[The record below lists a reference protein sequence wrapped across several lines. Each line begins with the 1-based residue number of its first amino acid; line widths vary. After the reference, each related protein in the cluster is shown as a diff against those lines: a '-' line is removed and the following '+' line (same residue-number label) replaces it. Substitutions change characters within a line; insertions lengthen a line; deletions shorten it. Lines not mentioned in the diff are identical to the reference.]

1 MTEGLAARPDAIIR
15 LEGVRRQYTKTAP
28 PAIDEVTL
36 AVNEGDFLAITGPSG
51 SGKSSLLNIIGL
63 LDRPDAGDYQV
74 RGRSISRLSG
84 SATDR
89 LRSRLFGFVFQAS
102 HALPTRTIAKNVE
115 LPLTIAGDPTADRTS
130 QVTRA
135 LDQAGVVGRAGRL
148 ASTVSGGELQRM
160 AIARALVRRPDI
172 LLLDEPTGNLDSVN
186 TGRIIDLLHALNR
199 AGVTIVTVTHDD
211 RLAAAAGRRVVLVD
225 GRLAEEVG
233 EQPDQVNHPA
243 SSSESSFAGDV
254 SGLIVR
260 KRGASVV
267 SRVLDAISDA
277 LHGLVAKPLRTLLL
291 IAVVAFGAGG
301 IVAARGVSESAA
313 TQINGTLANAALDE
327 VTAVPTGPGEDAARF
342 PEDALHRTLSLDGVV
357 QAGIALIP
365 GQADIRVSRLAG
377 GAVNTSGATSVRGVN
392 ASYLRALGVPESG
405 TSFEILDTSAGRF
418 GAFVGQDAARQLGI
432 PDSPEGVNVWI
443 NGTPFAVLGVLRSA
457 PRDPRIADTVVI
469 AAASMRDRL
478 GLDVEASQSLFIVT
492 QTGMSFAVG
501 EALPS
506 AIDPAHPERT
516 RIQAAADMRTLRA
529 GVDSQLGA
537 LITMM
542 AGVLLLL
549 AVMATAAVM
558 VNAVLA
564 RRFEIG
570 LRRAIGA
577 SRGSVARLFI
587 LEGIILGAAAG
598 LVGVSIGIGAV
609 IAVCQWQGWSP
620 VLSPET
626 AGLSVLVG
634 VVVGTISTLI
644 PAVQASR
651 VQPALA
657 LRS

>member
-1 MTEGLAARPDAIIR
+1 MTDAIAAPIIR
-15 LEGVRRQYTKTAP
+15 LEDVRRQYGKAAP
-28 PAIDEVTL
+28 RAIDGVSL
-36 AVNEGDFLAITGPSG
+36 AVNEGDFLVITGPSG

-63 LDRPDAGDYQV
+63 LDRPDGGDYLV
-74 RGRSISRLSG
+74 RGRSISRLTG
-84 SATDR
+84 SATNR
-89 LRSRLFGFVFQAS
+89 LRSQLFGFVFQAS

-115 LPLTIAGDPTADRTS
+115 LPLTVAGDSVADRAS
-130 QVTRA
+130 RVRRA
-135 LDQAGVVGRAGRL
+135 LAQAGIVGRAGRP

-160 AIARALVRRPDI
+160 AIARALVRRPEI

-186 TGRIIDLLHALNR
+186 TRRIIDLLHTLNR
-199 AGVTIVTVTHDD
+199 SGVTIVAVTHDD
-211 RLAAAAGRRVVLVD
+211 KLAAAAGRRIVLVD
-225 GRLAEEVG
+225 GRVEEEVG
-233 EQPDQVNHPA
+233 ERREWMNAPAGEGDA
-243 SSSESSFAGDV
+243 SSADDL
-254 SGLIVR
+254 SGLVVR

-267 SRVLDAISDA
+267 SRVLDTISDA
-277 LHGLVAKPLRTLLL
+277 WHGLVARPFRTLLL

-301 IVAARGVSESAA
+301 IVAAQGVSESAA
-313 TQINGTLANAALDE
+313 AQINATLADAALDE
-327 VTAVPTGPGEDAARF
+327 VTAVPTGSGEGAARF
-342 PEDALHRTLSLDGVV
+342 PEDALQRALSLDGVV

-365 GQADIRVSRLAG
+365 GQADISVSRLAD
-377 GAVNTSGATSVRGVN
+377 GAVNSSGTIGVRGVN
-392 ASYLRALGVPESG
+392 AAYLRALGVPEREA
-405 TSFEILDTSAGRF
+405 SFEILDTSAGRF
-418 GAFVGQDAARQLGI
+418 GAFVGQDAARRLGI
-432 PDSPEGVNVWI
+432 PGAHEGVNVWI
-443 NGTPFAVLGVLRSA
+443 NGTPFSVLGVLPSP
-457 PRDPRIADTVVI
+457 PRDPRLSDTVVL
-469 AAASMRDRL
+469 AAAAMSDRL
-478 GLDVEASQSLFIVT
+478 GLDMEASESLFIVT
-492 QTGMSFAVG
+492 EPGMSFAVG

-516 RIQAAADMRTLRA
+516 RVQAAADLRTLRA

-598 LVGVSIGIGAV
+598 LVGVSIGMGAV
-609 IAVCQWQGWSP
+609 LAVCQWQGWSP
-620 VLSPET
+620 VLSPES
-626 AGLSVLVG
+626 AGLSLLVG

-644 PAVQASR
+644 PAIQASR